1 MIIQGLNNIASSYG
15 AISQSSVTRQA
26 APANAGLPAKNAD
39 TVSISNKARE
49 ALAALNDS
57 ASASTANADSSIEA
71 RLAAIKAAGPVN
83 RSMEDQNFLVT
94 NDKRLA
100 EITAQGKSPD
110 QLTAEDLDY
119 MQKAGGFV
127 NTMANLSPSE
137 KALYDKAVA
146 SGNKDAAAGISQI
159 ALIRMGNM
167 AGGANGTT
175 YDPKNTEITS
185 ANIERY
191 FSNSIVD
198 PTGNA
203 QSNFQALIQYL
214 QNNPAA

>member
-1 MIIQGLNNIASSYG
+1 MIIQGLNNIVSSYG
-15 AISQSSVTRQA
+15 ARSQSSVTRQA
-26 APANAGLPAKNAD
+26 APASAGLPAKNAD
-39 TVSISNKARE
+39 TVSVSNKARE
-49 ALAALNDS
+49 ALSALNDS

-94 NDKRLA
+94 NDKKLA